1 MAISTGLEH
10 HGRGQGIEFWLRV
23 GFSKSEGRVIRAHPL
38 ESTHQDPIPG
48 PISYQLYDL
57 RQVTK
62 PLCAIDSLSMT

>member
-1 MAISTGLEH
+1 MAV
-10 HGRGQGIEFWLRV
+10 GRGLSSGYGV